1 MTAGGKL
8 HYPKTVAQWFDTS
21 RLDNNVTPVWA
32 GGTNLGFG
40 NWGKDALILPGRF
53 NLTTS
58 LYKTFQIH
66 EETSFQLKFES
77 FNTLNHTEFNSVN
90 TSSGALNGTQ
100 DPRNLQLA
108 GKFTF

>member
-1 MTAGGKL
+1 
-8 HYPKTVAQWFDTS
+8 
-21 RLDNNVTPVWA
+21 
-32 GGTNLGFG
+32 
-40 NWGKDALILPGRF
+40 LPGRF

-58 LYKTFQIH
+58 LYKTFQIY
-66 EETSFQLKFES
+66 ERASFQIKFES

-90 TSSGALNGTQ
+90 TTSGALNGTQ